1 MLLTGSLSFLVTFMY
16 YDFPIYREALMPK
29 IVDHDDRRADI
40 ARATGRVLV
49 KKGIEALTLRDIARE
64 AKFSPGILAHYFRD
78 RTEIVSHALDYFSE
92 ASLQRQL
99 QSLSTAENLEDAV
112 VRELPIE
119 DSVRDEWTTRFQVW
133 ARSAISPKWAEA
145 QARLLEEQ
153 RVSASRMLPKRGY
166 GSTKAEAGLLAD
178 QLMALAIGLCICN
191 YFDPATFDAAKV
203 RNIVRKAMGR
213 PRAARRRAKPSL

>member
-1 MLLTGSLSFLVTFMY
+1 
-16 YDFPIYREALMPK
+16 MPK

-78 RTEIVSHALDYFSE
+78 RTEIISHALNYFSE

-99 QSLSTAENLEDAV
+99 RSLSNVEDLETAV

-119 DSVRDEWTTRFQVW
+119 ESVRDEWTTRLQVW
-133 ARSAISPKWAEA
+133 ARSAVTPKWAEA
-145 QARLLEEQ
+145 QARVIEEQ
-153 RVSASRMLPKRGY
+153 RGLASKMLRQRGY
-166 GSTKAEAGLLAD
+166 GIRKSESDLAAD
-178 QLMALAIGLCICN
+178 HLIALGIGLCICN
-191 YFDPATFDAAKV
+191 YFDPVTFDAARV
-203 RNIVRKAMGR
+203 RDIVRQSMSR
-213 PRAARRRAKPSL
+213 VRAERKRAKPSPQRRTAQGRV